1 MLQCIIFD
9 LSEVLIAGLVGIEKQ
24 LSHDLLVPEDEILPC
39 FAGNWREA
47 LFVGNISEDA
57 YLRQVIARGNW
68 DISTARL
75 KRVIR
80 DNFHTEVEGALS
92 ILNALTPQYELVL
105 LSDHARE
112 WVAYIRTVHSFL
124 KIFQRTFFSYDLRRT
139 KKDPQAFLMLLDAVS
154 VSPYDCLFIDDNP
167 GNVSVAGSVGIP
179 GIHFVGAAQLAVELE
194 RRQVRCAI

>member
-24 LSHDLLVPEDEILPC
+24 LSHELLVPEDGILPC
-39 FAGNWREA
+39 FAGNWREE
-47 LFVGNISEDA
+47 LFVVNISEDA

-80 DNFHTEVEGALS
+80 DNFHNEVGGTLS
-92 ILNALTPQYELVL
+92 ILTALAPKYELVL

-112 WVAYIRTVHSFL
+112 WVVYIRTIHSFL
-124 KIFQRTFFSYDLRRT
+124 EIFQRTFFSYDLRRT
-139 KKDPQAFLMLLDAVS
+139 KKDSQAFSMLLDTMS
-154 VSPYDCLFIDDNP
+154 ISPRDCLFIDDNAR
-167 GNVSVAGSVGIP
+167 NVGVAESVGIP

-194 RRQVRCAI
+194 RRQIRCAI